1 MDQWFTEKEIKIVLN
16 HTKMLIFIYNIRIS
30 FITLIMTVSSPVKDQ
45 KLNTLWWWECEET
58 DTLIPWWWEY
68 KFSYGGWFGNTHQNF

>member
-45 KLNTLWWWECEET
+45 KLNTL
-58 DTLIPWWWEY
+58 
-68 KFSYGGWFGNTHQNF
+68 